1 MVQASV
7 PLLLGAS
14 SADES
19 LAKRQR
25 RAAVPGLLGDFRALP
40 SHDYD
45 SLAVVFVVGPSSI
58 VEWAPKPYSN
68 YEGPYIKC
76 LFFRTP
82 NPQPWLD
89 ESKASFKGSFRHPTL
104 TPKAL

>member
-25 RAAVPGLLGDFRALP
+25 RAAVPGLLGDFRA
-40 SHDYD
+40 
-45 SLAVVFVVGPSSI
+45 FCFIQG
-58 VEWAPKPYSN
+58 
-68 YEGPYIKC
+68 
-76 LFFRTP
+76 
-82 NPQPWLD
+82 LD
-89 ESKASFKGSFRHPTL
+89 RV
-104 TPKAL
+104 